1 MKEKMQEWAKQ
12 NWVNLDPKT
21 AQSLINRVVAV
32 IEKNPST
39 LKGALQGLTQSL
51 NALAN
56 NEKTPEISTL
66 EVWFISEFIANIL
79 MPVADS
85 IDASVKEKGKPAKR
99 KVEFWADTQEEAQA
113 LRAEYEADQAPAKPR
128 KARVGATPAPT
139 PTLEVIN
146 TAEVIQALA
155 VLKSAGLAK

>member
-21 AQSLINRVVAV
+21 AQSLINRVIAV
-32 IEKNPST
+32 IEKDPST
-39 LKGALQGLTQSL
+39 LKGALHGLTQSL

-56 NEKTPEISTL
+56 NEKTPETSTL

-99 KVEFWADTQEEAQA
+99 KEYWADTQEEAQA
-113 LRAEYEADQAPAKPR
+113 LREADEAEAPAPKPR
-128 KARVGATPAPT
+128 KARVGSTPA
-139 PTLEVIN
+139 LEAIN

-155 VLKSAGLAK
+155 MLKSAGLIK